1 MWAEDEMPEGG
12 PRKKKRQLSL
22 PDPQRERQSVQT
34 KFSNY
39 GAHRTNSG
47 RGTHYSTV
55 AIRLA
60 NATPDETLAGTQS
73 FLPTSTRFSESYL
86 ERTSSTFADSQIQL
100 REPEKPDNPHVLR
113 YRDEDGDVT
122 RPVHLAQ
129 DFWRSHPSTGKR
141 NGCPGGVQRPQTFS
155 SDADHPPASTFD
167 WDLLYSDS
175 RAEGVIGQSHF
186 ESNVDG
192 GSTAFTGGELSFNVL
207 ATEDFDNLWSEF
219 HART

>member
-22 PDPQRERQSVQT
+22 PDPQLEPQSVQT
-34 KFSNY
+34 KFSNC
-39 GAHRTNSG
+39 GAHRTDSG

-60 NATPDETLAGTQS
+60 NATLDETLAGIQS
-73 FLPTSTRFSESYL
+73 FLPTSAPFPGSYL
-86 ERTSSTFADSQIQL
+86 ERTSATFADSQIQL
-100 REPEKPDNPHVLR
+100 LEPEKPDNPHVFR
-113 YRDEDGDVT
+113 YRDDDGDLT
-122 RPVHLAQ
+122 QPVHLAQ
-129 DFWRSHPSTGKR
+129 DFWRSHPSTNQR
-141 NGCPGGVQRPQTFS
+141 NGCPGGVQRPQTIS
-155 SDADHPPASTFD
+155 SDADHQPASTFD

-175 RAEGVIGQSHF
+175 RAEGVIGQGHF
-186 ESNVDG
+186 ESDLVG
-192 GSTAFTGGELSFNVL
+192 GSTAFTGGDLSFNVL